1 MCGESVS
8 DHNVRSFFEFLSEF
22 WKFWTVM
29 DFDLKRKEVGGRK
42 LARNARKDRRK
53 RKREKMLRVW
63 AIRLQ
68 SVFRGNRTRREVRKS
83 FRADFDKKTR
93 DLSTLISMLRGKG
106 VNFEPPAKLL
116 IGLAN
121 LLIFFFENRVCE
133 DATKRLNF
141 VSTLFILAVHSKKSE
156 TNVMCCDETY
166 SRFWKNMLN
175 LCLRN
180 MINVKTCAQLCVSVA
195 SEREIGVRSKTS
207 SKLARDNLNFMRSR
221 LRLTRL
227 VLLNSF
233 ESRYASLERSHL
245 VMNDSSSNSGISKV
259 LSLMSSQTD
268 FLSFILT
275 VPGVANDF
283 TNKLCGELIVSSKRL
298 LQNLSLKTLC
308 AVPSTSKFEVPIEK
322 GGSAAYLLG
331 NLVHI
336 WMRSRRKQHI
346 DSSYLVCLHS
356 LAQSLPSDVFS
367 RGGAHVVVK
376 QNTTCRAVRLTKVL
390 TRQLEMLASEIHI
403 KDIVRSTL
411 SHYDSRAKKFIQ
423 DDLSRQGEMISSKY
437 ADEMKNR
444 KKSSRWNWLSRGS
457 RWAQNLFASKKK
469 KKKNN
474 ILQNVSIQSRKI
486 ALEGKKQTNSS
497 TSELKRDVEEDH
509 KIVRALCEL
518 CLLMIRR
525 GDESHVE
532 DENVKG
538 HAILSCLCFSTP
550 VVKHLWAYIS
560 ESTKEVSSESV
571 QPCVLE
577 LFCRLVSHELLVVD
591 DVEWME
597 SGVPLPIL
605 TFDTLIT
612 MLKPL
617 VLKHVTREIV
627 DHNSVLYAATGLLRH
642 TYDRLA
648 HIKLRGSIPVISP
661 SQWLASPS
669 SRKKWS
675 AAGTC

>member
-1 MCGESVS
+1 
-8 DHNVRSFFEFLSEF
+8 
-22 WKFWTVM
+22 M

-63 AIRLQ
+63 AVRLQ

-141 VSTLFILAVHSKKSE
+141 VSTLFILSVHSKKSE
-156 TNVMCCDETY
+156 TNVMCCDET

-195 SEREIGVRSKTS
+195 SEREIGVRSKVS
-207 SKLARDNLNFMRSR
+207 SKLARDNLNFLRSS

-233 ESRYASLERSHL
+233 ESRYASLERSEL
-245 VMNDSSSNSGISKV
+245 VMKDSSSNSGLSKV
-259 LSLMSSQTD
+259 LSLMSDQKD

-283 TNKLCGELIVSSKRL
+283 TNKLCGELIVSSRSL
-298 LQNLSLKTLC
+298 LQNLKTLC
-308 AVPSTSKFEVPIEK
+308 AVPSTSRYELPIEK

-376 QNTTCRAVRLTKVL
+376 QNTTCRAVRLAKVL

-411 SHYDSRAKKFIQ
+411 SHYDSRANKLIQ
-423 DDLSRQGEMISSKY
+423 EDLSRQGEMISSKY

-469 KKKNN
+469 KKKKDS
-474 ILQNVSIQSRKI
+474 ILQNVSSQSRKI
-486 ALEGKKQTNSS
+486 AMEGKE
-497 TSELKRDVEEDH
+497 TSVVAEPKRDVEEDH

-532 DENVKG
+532 DETVKG
-538 HAILSCLCFSTP
+538 HVILSCLCFSTP

-560 ESTKEVSSESV
+560 ESTKDSSKEI
-571 QPCVLE
+571 QPCVVE

-597 SGVPLPIL
+597 SGVPLPIR

-661 SQWLASPS
+661 SQWLALPS

-675 AAGTC
+675 AAGTCYSTLLCYSFHLCCH